1 MKKVLCAL
9 LVLGIILTSSFT
21 AFAATAGDVNSD
33 GKINSSDALL
43 ILQHSVGSA
52 PSGFNK
58 NLADMNSDGKINA
71 SDALTVLQIS
81 VGLINPSMNK
91 ADIVKLYNDSIEKT
105 FDQLKCT
112 LVISDDVNVTVNEV
126 LTNGVEDT
134 MLKTL
139 FENYTNFDS
148 EDVKYTFYKGKTLR
162 GEKAEDIIAV
172 NEIELSDIESAAAV
186 AYNGGYKITIRFFDE
201 EIPMEEGVDIPLLF
215 EYCTVEITDSELIAV
230 IDSNGRISDIEYSAS
245 GNMKASIKS
254 DDGTSSY
261 MDIDFEDTITNKFT
275 Y

>member
-58 NLADMNSDGKINA
+58 NLADMNSDGKINV

-112 LVISDDVNVTVNEV
+112 LVISDDVNITVNEV

-139 FENYTNFDS
+139 FETLTDYDS
-148 EDVKYTFYKGKTLR
+148 EEVKYTFYKGKTLR
-162 GEKAEDIIAV
+162 GEKIEDIIAV

-201 EIPMEEGVDIPLLF
+201 EIPMEEDIDIPLLF